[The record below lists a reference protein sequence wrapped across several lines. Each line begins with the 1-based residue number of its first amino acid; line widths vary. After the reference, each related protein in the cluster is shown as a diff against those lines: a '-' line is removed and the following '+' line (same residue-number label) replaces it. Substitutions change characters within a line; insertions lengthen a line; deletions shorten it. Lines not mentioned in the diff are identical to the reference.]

1 VRECPAVLE
10 GWPAGCSAGCLEGI
24 MGEVGLAAV
33 EVGMAAEHWGV
44 WKAVER
50 AAAVGTASEET
61 EAVVLGPEEAASA
74 EAKAAAT
81 AGATALAADARAV
94 VVRAAGKARAAAAG
108 PPASPRPSAM
118 SRSCPS
124 RPVLP
129 RPQWNGAAC
138 PAPIGRGSTPIAA
151 GGGWL
156 QWPPSRCPRSRDSCC
171 AAGPEAAETEVGLAS
186 RVEGLV
192 ASEAVEG
199 CAAAMVARAVGA
211 EETAE
216 TAVAMAAGL
225 EAATVELSP
234 GPACRADAQATVAWA
249 VAEGLGGA

>member
-1 VRECPAVLE
+1 MACIGEA
-10 GWPAGCSAGCLEGI
+10 AGR
-24 MGEVGLAAV
+24 
-33 EVGMAAEHWGV
+33 GV
-44 WKAVER
+44 DTGR
-50 AAAVGTASEET
+50 AVG
-61 EAVVLGPEEAASA
+61 
-74 EAKAAAT
+74 AT
-81 AGATALAADARAV
+81 GGCAHV
-94 VVRAAGKARAAAAG
+94 
-108 PPASPRPSAM
+108 
-118 SRSCPS
+118 
-124 RPVLP
+124 
-129 RPQWNGAAC
+129 
-138 PAPIGRGSTPIAA
+138 GRRG
-151 GGGWL
+151 
-156 QWPPSRCPRSRDSCC
+156 
-171 AAGPEAAETEVGLAS
+171 AETEVGLAS